1 MEFIETIKPFTLIA
15 YYIFVSFVVLLII
28 LDNKKPEKAFAFIFL
43 ILLFPIAGIV
53 IYLLFGAQYQKKK
66 LFTKKRYFDDVYLN
80 KINEEQKE
88 YADTLV
94 DNSFAKLPTLFYNIE
109 QVNFTLNNQITL
121 LNNGEGKFPV
131 FMQELERAKESIHLD
146 YYIIRES
153 KIAQR
158 VIDILCQKASEGV
171 KVRVIYDDVGSS
183 LSRSTRARMRES
195 GVSSYPYMPVLFSR
209 LAHKANY
216 RNHRKIAVM
225 DNEVGFVGGINI
237 NDKYINPNKS
247 ELYWRDTH
255 ILIKGEAVIDL
266 QYLFISDWY
275 FVSGQKIDLDEVR
288 YRNLSKIR
296 GTVPTSILGSDY
308 GRNNQTIKEAFF
320 RMITSAQEEVLITT
334 PYFVPDDS
342 ILNALKITAKSGV
355 KVSLLLPEKPDSR
368 TAYYASQTYF
378 KDLLK
383 SGVEINYYTRGMM
396 HSKTMIIDGAIST
409 VGSTNMD
416 QRSFNLNAEVNAFM
430 LSETIAQEL
439 KSNFMNDL
447 KDSYPLTLEMLRRRK
462 WYVKVICS
470 IARLLAPIL

>member
-43 ILLFPIAGIV
+43 ILSFPIAGIV